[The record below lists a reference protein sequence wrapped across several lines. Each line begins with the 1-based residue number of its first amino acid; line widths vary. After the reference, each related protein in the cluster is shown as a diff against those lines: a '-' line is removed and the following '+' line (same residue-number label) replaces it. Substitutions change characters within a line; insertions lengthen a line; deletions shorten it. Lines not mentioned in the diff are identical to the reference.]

1 MLTSILILSNILMLM
16 TGDYYVLIVLNT
28 CPSTLHLMCHFSMQI
43 GLRFASVVQLHRI
56 RGNGLARFVVFCPFV
71 YLFVYVSLRVCTDLS
86 SLYLWVGLHGF
97 SRCHPSKAKPEAKT
111 WISGLNLSP
120 LPCKFHSTQS
130 PHYKRHKINKAK

>member
-1 MLTSILILSNILMLM
+1 MHFNTDDQ
-16 TGDYYVLIVLNT
+16 DYYVLTAWNT
-28 CPSTLHLMCHFSMQI
+28 CPSILHLMLHFQMQF
-43 GLRFASVVQLHRI
+43 RFAHVVQLHRI

-86 SLYLWVGLHGF
+86 SLYLCVGLHSF

-130 PHYKRHKINKAK
+130 LHYKRHKINKAK